1 MTDIT
6 STSRNKIYAKR
17 YMTQAAQ
24 NGFLSLYDC
33 NDIST
38 THTPPRDPEPE
49 PADKPV
55 IDSVSRYVFL
65 KEFTAKA
72 RSAIEPAMRDAS
84 RALQKLGNGSAI
96 LREMID
102 DGSHRA
108 HISFVIFTETGK
120 PAYDLARY
128 PHIAFV
134 ASSHKNAV
142 WVRKRVAGGD
152 NKAGEYQVN
161 EITGKLVEHHIREF
175 VPEVMVREPT
185 IGGI

>member
-1 MTDIT
+1 MT
-6 STSRNKIYAKR
+6 RP
-17 YMTQAAQ
+17 AQ

-33 NDIST
+33 TDMST
-38 THTPPRDPEPE
+38 AQTQSCAPEPE

-55 IDSVSRYVFL
+55 IDSISRYAFL
-65 KEFTAKA
+65 KEFTEKV

-175 VPEVMVREPT
+175 VPEVMVRDLT